1 MKPKQYVILTSE
13 IWNMSELYPR
23 ERVLLALITGYCKG
37 GGACIMSNA
46 KLGEWLGVSPRQIQR
61 YLGRM
66 VDRELVYF
74 THNPQR
80 EIRVRTTTPTTPP
93 HDVEDTP
100 PTTPSSST
108 HDAHDTHIRKDNK
121 MDTIHH
127 NGGKEKIP
135 TNDEAVAT
143 LRHLVDTIPDCN
155 HVPYGLLSTMARDCL
170 NYYEANDWRRRNPA
184 VAARPRKLVATQRR
198 QNPEAANARQGI
210 HIARRRVARTA
221 VGVVAEKGGRIA
233 IVGRAPRRL
242 DEICRGRVA
251 HRTTHQTNHFRQCQT
266 YLENNSG
273 CPGIRPARNANVGRM
288 NGTIPTDGQNF
299 HVGTERHFRCVGN
312 VATPPRS
319 STT

>member
-1 MKPKQYVILTSE
+1 
-13 IWNMSELYPR
+13 
-23 ERVLLALITGYCKG
+23 
-37 GGACIMSNA
+37 GACIMSNA

-170 NYYEANDWRRRNPA
+170 NYYEANDWRTKRGDEIRRWRPVLENWLRRN
-184 VAARPRKLVATQRR
+184 AAKIPKRRTPVKEYTLRDVEWHERRSESWRKKADELPLSDERR
-198 QNPEAANARQGI
+198 ADWMKYAADEW
-210 HIARRRVARTA
+210 RTA
-221 VGVVAEKGGRIA
+221 QHIKRTI
-233 IVGRAPRRL
+233 L
-242 DEICRGRVA
+242 DNA
-251 HRTTHQTNHFRQCQT
+251 KPTSKTTPGA
-266 YLENNSG
+266 LE
-273 CPGIRPARNANVGRM
+273 
-288 NGTIPTDGQNF
+288 
-299 HVGTERHFRCVGN
+299 
-312 VATPPRS
+312 
-319 STT
+319 